1 MSRQNK
7 DNKVDDFR
15 LDLVDDRT
23 HKQLWCMRFSR
34 IGFIVSVISAI
45 VLIIFIFYAIFAFS
59 PLRRTI
65 PGYPDESSK
74 KEAIRNAIRVDSLEK
89 IISRWELYSE
99 NLRRVVDGEDP
110 VKIDSII
117 RSGNT
122 GYAKSR
128 EELEKTDSLLREK
141 VRSEEQFGLGN
152 HGQRNLPIEG
162 KHFFT
167 PLKGV
172 ISQGYDNVIHP
183 FIDITAPANS
193 VVASVLDGTVI
204 SAGWDDDAG
213 YTICIQHEGDIVSIY
228 KHNNKLL
235 KSTGDKVT
243 AGTPIALVGGTGSIS
258 TGEHLHFELWYRGE
272 AVDPSKYIN
281 F

>member
-1 MSRQNK
+1 
-7 DNKVDDFR
+7 
-15 LDLVDDRT
+15 
-23 HKQLWCMRFSR
+23 MRFSR

-110 VKIDSII
+110 VKIDSIM
-117 RSGNT
+117 RSGDT

-128 EELEKTDSLLREK
+128 EELEKTDSLLREN
-141 VRSEEQFGLGN
+141 VMNEEQFGLTNRG
-152 HGQRNLPIEG
+152 HRNLPIEG

-172 ISQGYDNVIHP
+172 ISQGYDRLIHP

-193 VVASVLDGTVI
+193 VVAAVLDGTVI
-204 SAGWDDDAG
+204 SAGWNDDAG
-213 YTICIQHEGDIVSIY
+213 YTICIQHESDIVSIY

-243 AGTPIALVGGTGSIS
+243 AGTPIALVGGTGTIS

>member
-34 IGFIVSVISAI
+34 IGFIVSIISAI

-213 YTICIQHEGDIVSIY
+213 YTICIQHVGDIVSI
-228 KHNNKLL
+228 
-235 KSTGDKVT
+235 
-243 AGTPIALVGGTGSIS
+243 
-258 TGEHLHFELWYRGE
+258 
-272 AVDPSKYIN
+272 
-281 F
+281 

>member
-99 NLRRVVDGEDP
+99 NLRRVVHR
-110 VKIDSII
+110 VC
-117 RSGNT
+117 
-122 GYAKSR
+122 
-128 EELEKTDSLLREK
+128 
-141 VRSEEQFGLGN
+141 Q
-152 HGQRNLPIEG
+152 IEG
-162 KHFFT
+162 GTRENGF
-167 PLKGV
+167 PAPGKGQERGAV
-172 ISQGYDNVIHP
+172 RARQP
-183 FIDITAPANS
+183 RTEEPAHR
-193 VVASVLDGTVI
+193 GKTF
-204 SAGWDDDAG
+204 
-213 YTICIQHEGDIVSIY
+213 
-228 KHNNKLL
+228 
-235 KSTGDKVT
+235 
-243 AGTPIALVGGTGSIS
+243 
-258 TGEHLHFELWYRGE
+258 LH
-272 AVDPSKYIN
+272 SS
-281 F
+281 